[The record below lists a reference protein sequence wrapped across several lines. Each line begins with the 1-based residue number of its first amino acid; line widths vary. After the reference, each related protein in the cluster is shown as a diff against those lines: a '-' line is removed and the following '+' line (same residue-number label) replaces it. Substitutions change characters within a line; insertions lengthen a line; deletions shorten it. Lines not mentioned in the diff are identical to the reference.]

1 MQQRL
6 TLPAT
11 PIVSKRKL
19 NTSTFAWAK
28 AYKKKRSRSSCP
40 SHEGS
45 VTQFS
50 NASVEWLR
58 QRAHSR
64 FNTSKSPLMS
74 GKRPAEFLRRP
85 QTPHHRLREYGRVNH
100 SALTYES
107 VSPQAITR
115 HRFPHSEGAIQSRPQ
130 QYRMQAMR
138 ISATI
143 WFRIERKQGLDRD
156 RMNYVLKGRKDISTC
171 EVPHLLSVSSSRHA
185 SKKRSHSHH
194 IPTHPSFLLPP
205 SPQ

>member
-28 AYKKKRSRSSCP
+28 AYKKKKRSRSSCP
-40 SHEGS
+40 SHEAS
-45 VTQFS
+45 VTQFG
-50 NASVEWLR
+50 NAGVEWLR
-58 QRAHSR
+58 QRAHSQ

-85 QTPHHRLREYGRVNH
+85 QSPHHRRREYARVNN

-115 HRFPHSEGAIQSRPQ
+115 HRFPNSKGTVQSRPR

-138 ISATI
+138 MSPTSPMSQSSATN
-143 WFRIERKQGLDRD
+143 WFRIERKQGLDRATRPD
-156 RMNYVLKGRKDISTC
+156 RQR
-171 EVPHLLSVSSSRHA
+171 
-185 SKKRSHSHH
+185 SKR
-194 IPTHPSFLLPP
+194 
-205 SPQ
+205 PQGYINV